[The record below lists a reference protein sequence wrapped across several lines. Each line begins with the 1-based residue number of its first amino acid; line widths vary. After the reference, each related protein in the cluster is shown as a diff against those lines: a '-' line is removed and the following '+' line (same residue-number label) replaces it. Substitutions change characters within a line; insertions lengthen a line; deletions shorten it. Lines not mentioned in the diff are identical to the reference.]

1 MNIHIWE
8 CKYYFFHLVPKFGDV
23 RNPPNW
29 RLHPTGEVRKESSEY
44 DITRKLLS
52 LSLDLFIE
60 IWLFPV
66 TFLLVFFI
74 AIFYRHF
81 FLIGLLLQYVALFQS
96 TVKSQSSGKS
106 SLFYSYASID
116 IKASTQMTFYCFSFK
131 CVTWVGIDF
140 KFEGYCIKTE
150 CMASIYVV
158 EIGADFTLCWCSA

>member
-1 MNIHIWE
+1 MTEIMSPHENLNMHATIFTTICDFQCLISYQISDKDTSISVNMHIS
-8 CKYYFFHLVPKFGDV
+8 YL
-23 RNPPNW
+23 
-29 RLHPTGEVRKESSEY
+29 
-44 DITRKLLS
+44 
-52 LSLDLFIE
+52 
-60 IWLFPV
+60 
-66 TFLLVFFI
+66 
-74 AIFYRHF
+74 
-81 FLIGLLLQYVALFQS
+81 
-96 TVKSQSSGKS
+96 VKSQSSGKS

>member
-1 MNIHIWE
+1 MRVGPIFHYIVSASIMWEWSQTLLNRRPIHGSVQDCSISTANALDASALAVEILQFYTKPSTCNLIW
-8 CKYYFFHLVPKFGDV
+8 CC
-23 RNPPNW
+23 
-29 RLHPTGEVRKESSEY
+29 
-44 DITRKLLS
+44 
-52 LSLDLFIE
+52 
-60 IWLFPV
+60 
-66 TFLLVFFI
+66 
-74 AIFYRHF
+74 
-81 FLIGLLLQYVALFQS
+81 